1 MYPRTWVGTDRP
13 AIIMGA
19 TGATVSYREL
29 DERSNRLVHLL
40 RARGLGKGD
49 VVGVLLE
56 NNAHLHE
63 VTWAARRS
71 GMYFTP
77 INRHLTGAEV
87 EYIVTNS
94 GAKAI
99 VSSHLLAEA
108 AAALTPQVAPALQVR
123 LMMGGTIPGWESYE
137 EATAGQS
144 PEPVE
149 DEEEGDLLQYSSG
162 TTGRPKGIKRPLSG
176 KPINLEGDLTVL
188 FLRAIGFPEGGIYL
202 NPAPL
207 YHTAPILWT
216 MGVHRLGGTVV
227 VMEKFEP
234 EPALALIER
243 YGVSHAQFVPSMF
256 VRMLKLD
263 EATRRKYDVS
273 SLQTV
278 VHAAAPCPVE
288 VKERMIEWWGPIV
301 SEYYGATEG
310 MGATFI
316 TAPEWLGH
324 KGSVGKPLQGIP
336 HVLDEAGE
344 ELPAGEPGQLWFE
357 GGVPFE
363 YLDDPSKTEATRN
376 AQGWVSVGDVGYRD
390 ADGYLYLTDRVS
402 NMIISGGVNIYP
414 QEAEDLLLTH
424 PAVMDAA
431 VIGVP
436 DDDLGEVV
444 KAVIQPV
451 DWAQAGPA
459 LEKELIEF
467 CRTRLAR
474 YKCPRSVDFDRQL
487 PRLESGKLLKR
498 LLRDRY
504 RSASAHAPAPA
515 AG

>member
-1 MYPRTWVGTDRP
+1 MYPRTWVDSDRP
-13 AIIMGA
+13 AVIMGS
-19 TGATVSYREL
+19 TGQTVSYREL

-40 RARGLGKGD
+40 RERGLGKGD
-49 VVGVLLE
+49 VVAVLLE

-87 EYIVTNS
+87 EYIVTNC

-99 VSSHLLAEA
+99 VASSAVAEA
-108 AAALTPQVAPALQVR
+108 AGALTPEVAPELQVR

-137 EATAGQS
+137 DATAGQS
-144 PEPVE
+144 GEPVE
-149 DEEEGDLLQYSSG
+149 DEQEGDLLQYSSG

-176 KPINLEGDLTVL
+176 RPINLEGDLTVL
-188 FLRAIGFPEGGIYL
+188 FLRAIGFPEGGTYL

-227 VMEKFEP
+227 IMEKFDP
-234 EPALALIER
+234 EQALALIER
-243 YGVSHAQFVPSMF
+243 HGVTHAQFVPSMF
-256 VRMLKLD
+256 VRMLKQPD
-263 EATRRKYDVS
+263 QVREKYDVS
-273 SLQTV
+273 SLKTV

-288 VKERMIEWWGPIV
+288 VKERMIDWWGPLI

-316 TAPEWLGH
+316 TAPEWLTH

-336 HVLDEAGE
+336 HVLDESGT
-344 ELPAGEPGQLWFE
+344 ELPAGEPGQLFFE

-363 YLDDPSKTEATRN
+363 YLNDPAKTAQVRN
-376 AQGWVSVGDVGYRD
+376 DKGWVGVGDVGYLD

-414 QEAEDLLLTH
+414 QETEDLLLTH
-424 PAVMDAA
+424 PKVLDAA

-436 DDDLGEVV
+436 DDELGEVV
-444 KAVIQPV
+444 KAVVQPV
-451 DWAQAGPA
+451 DWSDGGPQ
-459 LEKELIEF
+459 LEAELIAF
-467 CRTRLAR
+467 CQSRLAK
-474 YKCPRSVDFDRQL
+474 YKCPRSVDFEQQL
-487 PRLESGKLLKR
+487 PRLETGKLYKR

-504 RSASAHAPAPA
+504 RSAAPAPSA
-515 AG
+515 